1 MEISEDLLLCTGRRS
16 NAAPACLHH
25 QVSPWKALVCYSQP
39 GFAAITKSQRKMHF
53 YKCLLTEKLVLMSKQ
68 QNDTSYLHVPDAQER
83 HRRVVA
89 CGECNRPEI
98 IINVHAFG

>member
-1 MEISEDLLLCTGRRS
+1 
-16 NAAPACLHH
+16 
-25 QVSPWKALVCYSQP
+25 
-39 GFAAITKSQRKMHF
+39 MHF